1 MGKGKG
7 WGRKRGKYIQELGCH
22 PKFVGVIDINY
33 QVKFAKFVPSCK
45 KKYFSQKSHIIYR
58 HENISI
64 KYSVFIVMPED
75 DKVIIEKIME
85 NKIIIEKEI

>member
-1 MGKGKG
+1 
-7 WGRKRGKYIQELGCH
+7 
-22 PKFVGVIDINY
+22 VIDINY
-33 QVKFAKFVPSCK
+33 QVKFAKFVT
-45 KKYFSQKSHIIYR
+45 KYFSQKSHIIYC

-75 DKVIIEKIME
+75 NKVIIEKIME